1 MSSYNQSTE
10 DEFRNKFDN
19 FDSNGTGKVEFSKL
33 KDLTKACG
41 VDCTEA
47 ELQDYVNELDVDE
60 HGRITKED
68 FIKLMRK
75 HHSEPDSEEEL
86 KEAFQIFNIKNTG
99 LISCENLMEVFKK
112 IDPDIQEGEVL
123 QLIKECDIDGDGY
136 LNYEEFCRMVK
147 NK

>member
-1 MSSYNQSTE
+1 
-10 DEFRNKFDN
+10 
-19 FDSNGTGKVEFSKL
+19 
-33 KDLTKACG
+33 
-41 VDCTEA
+41 
-47 ELQDYVNELDVDE
+47 
-60 HGRITKED
+60 
-68 FIKLMRK
+68 MRK
-75 HHSEPDSEEEL
+75 HHSEADSEEEL